1 MTPVP
6 LPLETERL
14 RVRPFD
20 AETDTTAMLAVYGD
34 PEVMRFIPGGALAGL
49 DAVRAALETYAR
61 EQESRGFSFWAV
73 VERETGHVIGDAGFN
88 IFVPTGE
95 IELGWTLA
103 RDRWGH
109 GYGTEVAAACLSA
122 GLAHLAVDRI
132 VALVDTE
139 NEASLRVAERIGLT
153 RMETIEAHGRP
164 HVLFA
169 AVP

>member
-20 AETDTTAMLAVYGD
+20 AETDATAMLAVYGD

-49 DAVRAALETYAR
+49 DAVRATLETYAR

-73 VERETGHVIGDAGFN
+73 VERETGHVIGDAGFG
-88 IFVPTGE
+88 IFEPTGE

-122 GLAHLAVDRI
+122 GLAHLAVDGSSRSWI
-132 VALVDTE
+132 RRTKRRYE
-139 NEASLRVAERIGLT
+139 SPSGS
-153 RMETIEAHGRP
+153 G
-164 HVLFA
+164 
-169 AVP
+169 